1 MISLQR
7 LRESRAARNAAAS
20 YLAFISSAVCGLVS
34 IPIAVAY
41 LNKTQMGL
49 WSIVFTIVGYLLW
62 LDLGIGNATGRK
74 IAAAVADGDEVEVN
88 RWWTLSIGMLAL
100 LGLLMFVIALALSPF
115 LISLLNVPIEYT
127 GDALW
132 LFLGMAAVSAVGMPV
147 RAYPGLLIAQERF
160 HWVPLVQAMIPWL
173 QLGAFWLLL
182 HAGFGVRSYF
192 PALGFSQ
199 VCGWT
204 VFVWK
209 VHSHGF
215 PVRVDFG
222 GWTKTRFRELF
233 SFSSSLAVTG
243 IVEAVLQSLP
253 AMLLA
258 RLGGLPLVP
267 VYNLSNRGPSMIHS
281 VAHRT
286 TYAFYPNLQKL
297 FVANEH
303 QRFADKFRKV
313 NQLGV
318 WVGVIGAGLVL
329 AGNRPLVCWL
339 AKSDF
344 YAGSWTN
351 VWFACWVMI
360 FPFVNGIADLF
371 QLAGRMGKTAFFA
384 MLELPVGAL
393 FCWMGYHFACLP
405 GLAAAFAFLPLL
417 IRGPYSLY
425 AGPRYCGLSTW
436 NLCGNSMIALGT
448 GLTMV
453 ALGGSWSASG
463 QNSAQPFEFFNRIT
477 YLPTWREIIVGVLTV
492 TVGAV
497 QATRCLLK
505 IRIT

>member
-1 MISLQR
+1 
-7 LRESRAARNAAAS
+7 
-20 YLAFISSAVCGLVS
+20 
-34 IPIAVAY
+34 
-41 LNKTQMGL
+41 
-49 WSIVFTIVGYLLW
+49 
-62 LDLGIGNATGRK
+62 
-74 IAAAVADGDEVEVN
+74 
-88 RWWTLSIGMLAL
+88 
-100 LGLLMFVIALALSPF
+100 
-115 LISLLNVPIEYT
+115 
-127 GDALW
+127 
-132 LFLGMAAVSAVGMPV
+132 
-147 RAYPGLLIAQERF
+147 
-160 HWVPLVQAMIPWL
+160 
-173 QLGAFWLLL
+173 
-182 HAGFGVRSYF
+182 
-192 PALGFSQ
+192 
-199 VCGWT
+199 
-204 VFVWK
+204 
-209 VHSHGF
+209 
-215 PVRVDFG
+215 
-222 GWTKTRFRELF
+222 
-233 SFSSSLAVTG
+233 
-243 IVEAVLQSLP
+243 
-253 AMLLA
+253 
-258 RLGGLPLVP
+258 
-267 VYNLSNRGPSMIHS
+267 
-281 VAHRT
+281 
-286 TYAFYPNLQKL
+286 
-297 FVANEH
+297 
-303 QRFADKFRKV
+303 V

-393 FCWMGYHFACLP
+393 FCWMGYHFASLP